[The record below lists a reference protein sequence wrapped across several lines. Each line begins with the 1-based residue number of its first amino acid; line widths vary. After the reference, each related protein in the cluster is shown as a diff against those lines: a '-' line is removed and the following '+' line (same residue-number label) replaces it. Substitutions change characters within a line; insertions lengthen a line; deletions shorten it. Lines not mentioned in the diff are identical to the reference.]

1 MSTQNG
7 LPRHRP
13 SLRSTPRE
21 PLRRSLPPS
30 DLLTAEYAYWEIPDV
45 VVEDD
50 ERLVCRRGKL
60 ADLTA
65 PEEAAVV
72 IDVFTQSR
80 SGHPEIDERVDRKA
94 VFITSHERSS
104 R

>member
-1 MSTQNG
+1 M
-7 LPRHRP
+7 
-13 SLRSTPRE
+13 
-21 PLRRSLPPS
+21 
-30 DLLTAEYAYWEIPDV
+30 
-45 VVEDD
+45 EDD

-65 PEEAAVV
+65 RPGEEAEVV